1 MVEVMCPYFSANALR
16 IALPT
21 FDLSYSTWGLDF
33 VWPRLFDFSPVVVD
47 EFSLRHA
54 RPTGES
60 GFYQYLRRIGVS
72 PRRELEELKEISIE
86 KVLAPRIG

>member
-1 MVEVMCPYFSANALR
+1 MVEVMCPYFSADALR

-21 FDLSYSTWGLDF
+21 FDLSYSTWGSDF

-72 PRRELEELKEISIE
+72 PRRELEGLKEISIE
-86 KVLAPRIG
+86 KVLAPKIV